1 MGDRFGRDGAI
12 AADPILDHELLAE
25 RLAHSLARHDFHV
38 AARRE
43 QKTRRDKRARA
54 AHFCV

>member
-12 AADPILDHELLAE
+12 AADPSLDHDLLAE
-25 RLAHSLARHDFHV
+25 RHV